1 MKIYISDF
9 EKHAGK
15 WIYQGYQKAWASLGF
30 EVIKCDTSAYPKYVL
45 PEPQPAPGEEYMVML
60 TEYDAQLMHDA
71 PGIRS
76 INLIANST
84 KTFLFVQPSRYPEP
98 WAQHPNFTTC
108 LNIQLSS
115 MIKQM
120 DNVYPW
126 TFADAR
132 AYDFYPRWEDKIN
145 TVPLA
150 FDSIGYTPTEVEK
163 YKQFDISFVG
173 GWADNGFDEKRKIMM
188 KTFAAFK
195 DSGLKCGFFINKNL
209 SHQQECD
216 LLANSK
222 MTINVHDAYQ
232 RTLGT
237 DTNERTYKSL
247 GLNGLMISD
256 TVKQLNDIFPS
267 VRTTL
272 EPSEMVTIAKEILS
286 LPESEIDNIKEVNR
300 ENILKNH
307 CYINRAQAFL
317 DL

>member
-30 EVIKCDTSAYPKYVL
+30 EVIKCDTSAYPKYIL

-71 PGIRS
+71 SGIRS
-76 INLIANST
+76 IDLIANST

-126 TFADAR
+126 TFADAG

-286 LPESEIDNIKEVNR
+286 LPESEFDNIKEVNR

-307 CYINRAQAFL
+307 CYINRAQTFL